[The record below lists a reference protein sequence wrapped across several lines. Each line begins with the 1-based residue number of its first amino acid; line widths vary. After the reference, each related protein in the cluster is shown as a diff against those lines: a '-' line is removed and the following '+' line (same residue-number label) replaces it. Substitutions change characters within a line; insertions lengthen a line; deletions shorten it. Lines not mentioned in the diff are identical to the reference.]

1 MSEYQYYEFQA
12 LDRPLTVSEQTY
24 VNSLSSRVQLTA
36 TNAIFTYSYGDFRG
50 QPEELLEKCFDI
62 MLYMANWG
70 TRQLM
75 FRLPKSL
82 VHPSVFEPY
91 CLPDRI
97 TVSSSKTYLIL
108 DININDEE
116 YRDWIEAEGWLS
128 KLVQLRD
135 DILRGDFRAL
145 YLVWLKAAGIAI
157 EEEEVEEL
165 VEPPIPAN
173 LKKLSVPLEAFIEF
187 FDIDQDLVAVAAIES
202 IVEPFVSEPLEEW
215 IAALPLKE
223 KHDFLIKIAR
233 DEINV
238 GVQLVNRLRQLF
250 TTPTNQ
256 VSDETD
262 RRSFSQLL
270 ESAEEHT
277 KCRNEQEKIAAQ
289 QEKIQKLSVLAKNSK
304 QVWLEVYELL
314 EFKRAKTYDQAV
326 AHLIDLRDLAEYQ
339 GKLEEF
345 KADIKQMQ
353 KDYSNR
359 TGLLSRLKKVGLL

>member
-145 YLVWLKAAGIAI
+145 YLVWLKAAAIAI

-233 DEINV
+233 DEI
-238 GVQLVNRLRQLF
+238 LVVR
-250 TTPTNQ
+250 
-256 VSDETD
+256 
-262 RRSFSQLL
+262 
-270 ESAEEHT
+270 
-277 KCRNEQEKIAAQ
+277 KI
-289 QEKIQKLSVLAKNSK
+289 I
-304 QVWLEVYELL
+304 
-314 EFKRAKTYDQAV
+314 FKK
-326 AHLIDLRDLAEYQ
+326 
-339 GKLEEF
+339 
-345 KADIKQMQ
+345 
-353 KDYSNR
+353 
-359 TGLLSRLKKVGLL
+359 